1 MFNRLELKDKK
12 VAIIG
17 KTDQKWK
24 APFNNEEWQ
33 IWGCNYH
40 NDMGKIKWDLW
51 FDIHEKIHPLLLDYF
66 NKHPERRNNLITKD
80 NYPIKAV
87 LGMGIG
93 GLDNSSFLNQSMS
106 YMLAFAILYKVKE
119 VRFYGCSLNHDS
131 EDRTAQ
137 KQALR
142 ELIMFARGR
151 GIIVESYDKN
161 LIKGYNH
168 YGAEIL
174 KSSLYSN

>member
-1 MFNRLELKDKK
+1 MNRLELEGRK

-24 APFNNEEWQ
+24 APFKDDEWL

-40 NDMGKIKWDLW
+40 NDMSYIKWDLW
-51 FDIHEKIHPLLLDYF
+51 FDIHERIHPFLLDYF
-66 NKHPERRNNLITKD
+66 NKHPDRKGDLITKD

-87 LGMGIG
+87 LNMGMGG
-93 GLDNSSFLNQSMS
+93 KNNKNFLNQSMS

-119 VRFYGCSLNHDS
+119 VMFYGCSLNHDS
-131 EDRTAQ
+131 ENRTLQ

-142 ELIMFARGR
+142 EMIMFARGR
-151 GIIVESYDKN
+151 GLIVESYDRK
-161 LIKGYNH
+161 LISGYNH

-174 KSSLYSN
+174 KSSLYNS